1 MDDKNNIIN
10 FDIQSSIKKWVTLD
24 NEYKKLYS
32 QLTALRE
39 SKHVI
44 ETNVFNHYDI
54 RNMKY
59 PLINISDGKLSLIQY
74 KQYNMLS
81 YKFLEDCF
89 KEFFK
94 DYENSDAIEKELI
107 EFIRS
112 KRSFKTNKLIKR
124 SYNN

>member
-1 MDDKNNIIN
+1 
-10 FDIQSSIKKWVTLD
+10 
-24 NEYKKLYS
+24 
-32 QLTALRE
+32 
-39 SKHVI
+39 
-44 ETNVFNHYDI
+44 
-54 RNMKY
+54 MKY

-112 KRSFKTNKLIKR
+112 KRSFKTNKLIRR
-124 SYNN
+124 SYNT

>member
-1 MDDKNNIIN
+1 
-10 FDIQSSIKKWVTLD
+10 
-24 NEYKKLYS
+24 
-32 QLTALRE
+32 LRE
-39 SKHVI
+39 SKHAI

-54 RNMKY
+54 KNMKY

-112 KRSFKTNKLIKR
+112 KRSFKTNKLIRR
-124 SYNN
+124 SYNT